1 MTRRPLIYIGNDD
14 GIDARGIHALAEFVA
29 DLGDVY
35 VVAPREQQSAKS
47 SAISFGSRLYVEPN
61 GGYPAGITAYSAGG
75 TPVDC
80 AKLGFHSL
88 LPRRP
93 DLVLSGINH
102 GSNLGINTLYSG
114 TMGVVVEGCL
124 LGVPSIGFS
133 YTSHDTEAP
142 LEHLRDTI
150 RAITGEVLARGLPAG
165 VCLNV
170 NIPADT
176 ELRGM
181 RVGALCPG
189 YWTEE
194 FIREPD
200 EHGRDSYLLSGT
212 FVNTA
217 PDDPTTDVALCDRG
231 YVAIA
236 PVLVEQTA
244 REAIAPLSER
254 FNR

>member
-1 MTRRPLIYIGNDD
+1 MNKRPLIYIGNDD
-14 GIDARGIHALAEFVA
+14 GIDAAGIHRLAEFVA
-29 DLGDVY
+29 DLGDVW
-35 VVAPREQQSAKS
+35 VVAPAEQQSAKS
-47 SAISFGSRLYVEPN
+47 SAISVGNRLYVTPAT
-61 GGYPAGITAYSAGG
+61 GYPEGVKAFSAGG

-88 LPRRP
+88 MPRVP
-93 DLVLSGINH
+93 DIVLSGINH

-133 YTSHDTEAP
+133 YTTHDTEAP
-142 LEHLRDTI
+142 LDHLRHTVRSVVTDI
-150 RAITGEVLARGLPAG
+150 VEHGLPRG

-181 RVGALCPG
+181 RVGRLCPG

-194 FIREPD
+194 FIKETDERGREC
-200 EHGRDSYLLSGT
+200 YLLAGT

-217 PDDPTTDVALCDRG
+217 IDDPSTDMAICDAG

-236 PVLVEQTA
+236 PVMVEQTA
-244 REAIAPLSER
+244 LDAIASLQQR